1 MRRLVVALA
10 CLLLLGGA
18 FPAAGEIYQ
27 WWDEQGKLHLSQD
40 LNRVPSGPRTSTTR
54 CRVDPVTGTITLQSI
69 DVLEAEADEARVLM
83 KWRD

>member
-1 MRRLVVALA
+1 MFLLEPVCEGFAHAPARKGAAVRRLVVALV

-40 LNRVPSGPRTSTTR
+40 LNQVPSGPRTSTISAAAWTR
-54 CRVDPVTGTITLQSI
+54 
-69 DVLEAEADEARVLM
+69 
-83 KWRD
+83 